1 MGCNT
6 RADRNVDFQVFLV
19 AGEPIEE
26 HMTTHASMTKFKG
39 NVAVLS
45 SRAKTGFS
53 GMITVS
59 VVLLAMQFI
68 TGVQAFP
75 L

>member
-1 MGCNT
+1 MGCSS
-6 RADRNVDFQVFLV
+6 RAGRNADFQVFLV

-26 HMTTHASMTKFKG
+26 HMTTHASMTKSKG
-39 NVAVLS
+39 NVAVFN

-53 GMITVS
+53 GMITIS